1 MLAEPDIAIDV
12 PSAGL
17 DDDQCSKLHRS
28 HGVLCMFHADA
39 CIALVA
45 SADVRGHVLDRVG
58 PDASQEHDLR
68 GGCDLVRCWNAG
80 SSFEADLLF
89 LDVAAALAPELARQA
104 AARLTV
110 WWIAVDQRSPGGGWT
125 ITDEPITGEGVS
137 VVGPFLD
144 RTSARRWADMLDDL
158 FELCRYA
165 AELRKAPAGTA
176 CAYHEMG
183 RCPAPCDGSEPM
195 AAYGERLREAVMLDS
210 ARLAAIKR
218 ELEQQMKEAA
228 ASADFERAAAMRD
241 RLSSLPDADD
251 RAAAAVGP
259 MDNLDC
265 VAVVPPRRGTRVG
278 LLRVARTAWCRLGEL
293 DVSESDSM
301 DAVREM
307 LARPMPDGQS
317 PAIAGVLAR
326 EIIRPRRGG
335 PTLVRKVGEQSLD
348 AAQAED
354 AWAERVWASAR
365 SLAATKPTARTGTHD
380 AQP

>member
-1 MLAEPDIAIDV
+1 
-12 PSAGL
+12 
-17 DDDQCSKLHRS
+17 QCSTLHRS
-28 HGVLCMFHADA
+28 HGVLCMSHAGA
-39 CIALVA
+39 CVTLVA
-45 SADVRGHVLDRVG
+45 SADVRGHVLDRAG

-89 LDVAAALAPELARQA
+89 LEVAAALAPELARQA

-110 WWIAVDQRSPGGGWT
+110 WWLSVDHSAPGVGWM
-125 ITDEPITGEGVS
+125 ISDKPVTGEGVS

-144 RTSARRWADMLDDL
+144 RTPARRWADMLDDL
-158 FELCRYA
+158 FELCRFP

-183 RCPAPCDGSEPM
+183 RCPAACDGSEPM
-195 AAYGERLREAVMLDS
+195 AAYGARLRQAVMLDS
-210 ARLAAIKR
+210 ARLAEIKR
-218 ELEQQMKEAA
+218 GIEQQMKEAA
-228 ASADFERAAAMRD
+228 ASADFERAASLRD

-251 RAAAAVGP
+251 RAASAVGP
-259 MDNLDC
+259 MDDLEC

-293 DVSESDSM
+293 DVTEPHSM
-301 DAVREM
+301 EAAREM
-307 LARPMPDGQS
+307 LRRPMTGGQT
-317 PAIAGVLAR
+317 AGVGGVLAR

-335 PTLVRKVGEQSLD
+335 PTLVRRAGEQSRERG
-348 AAQAED
+348 QPED

-365 SLAATKPTARTGTHD
+365 SLATTKPTARTGMHD